1 VTELSSVAQTVLSAY
16 VSSPIKNGDKPA
28 IAAILRAAAEQ
39 IEDLYCESDIDDSD
53 GVVFA
58 LRQMMLIA
66 NDLEAQ

>member
-1 VTELSSVAQTVLSAY
+1 MTELSSVAQTVLSAY

-28 IAAILRAAAEQ
+28 IAAVLRAAAEQ

-66 NDLEAQ
+66 NELESQ

>member
-1 VTELSSVAQTVLSAY
+1 MTELSPAAQTVLSAY

-28 IAAILRAAAEQ
+28 IAAVLRAAAEQ

-66 NDLEAQ
+66 NELESQ